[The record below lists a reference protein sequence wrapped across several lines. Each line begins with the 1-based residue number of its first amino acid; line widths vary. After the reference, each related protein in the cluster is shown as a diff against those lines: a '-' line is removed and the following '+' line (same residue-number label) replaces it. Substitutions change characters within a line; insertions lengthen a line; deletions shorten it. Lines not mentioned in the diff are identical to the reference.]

1 MNTIFPPAL
10 LLGLLLSVSYA
21 GLFHLWGGHGLRDL
35 LLYLF
40 AALMGF
46 VVGHWLAEI
55 LQIPLPQIG
64 ELHIVVASLGAW
76 LGLLIVYL
84 LKHGADTVAD

>member
-10 LLGLLLSVSYA
+10 LLGLLLCICYA
-21 GLFHLWGGHGLRDL
+21 ALFHLWGGHGLRDL

-40 AALMGF
+40 AAMLGF
-46 VVGHWLAEI
+46 LAGHWLAEI

-64 ELHIVVASLGAW
+64 ELHVVAASLGAW

-84 LKHGADTVAD
+84 FQQGTDTVAD